1 MKKILK
7 VGFDLDGVIL
17 YNPIRFIRPI
27 AKLLKPFKSFFLK
40 QNLDFFYFPKSK
52 FEQYL
57 FRLLHKTSFKSDSA
71 ICDIKQLVKDKKI
84 KAYIVTG
91 RYSFLKTDYENWL
104 KKINAKEIFEKYYQ
118 NTDDLQPNEFK
129 KRMIKKLDLDI
140 YVEDNWDIVEKLKAC
155 SEPLDSTR
163 DKLRRKIKIF
173 WITNFL
179 DKYIPYKYKFE
190 DLKSAVENITT
201 S

>member
-1 MKKILK
+1 MKKVLK

-40 QNLDFFYFPKSK
+40 QNLDSFYFPKSR

-57 FRLLHKTSFKSDSA
+57 FRLLHKTSFKPDSA
-71 ICDIKQLVKDKKI
+71 ISVIKQLVMDKKI
-84 KAYIVTG
+84 KAYVVTG
-91 RYSFLKTDYENWL
+91 RYSFLKLDCENWL
-104 KKINAKEIFEKYYQ
+104 KKINAKNIFEQCYQ

-129 KRMIKKLDLDI
+129 KKMIKKLDLDI
-140 YVEDNWDIVEKLKAC
+140 YIEDNWDIIEKLKTC
-155 SEPLDSTR
+155 PEQS
-163 DKLRRKIKIF
+163 RRIKIY
-173 WITNFL
+173 WITNIL
-179 DKYIPYKYKFE
+179 DKNIPYQYKFKN
-190 DLKSAVENITT
+190 LKSALENIFT